1 MIFPLLIS
9 NVGLWMIPK
18 LLWTGYRKKLMYF
31 YQWIANLELISLIET
46 MNWRDLNEEKTNER
60 KKNLFVKYANN
71 ITYITGKLK

>member
-1 MIFPLLIS
+1 
-9 NVGLWMIPK
+9 
-18 LLWTGYRKKLMYF
+18 MYF